1 MFGLGTPELV
11 VILAIAFLLFG
22 GKKLPEIGSG
32 LGKAIS
38 SFKKGLGEVEDT
50 AGLGEMTKKLP
61 GVREVAA
68 VQEKIDKAKN
78 IGKGDQYCQ
87 VGADSVSARYQRANM
102 SAPGMNKGEHT
113 GSPLHPTPNGGCL
126 LVNSNTASQP
136 CLAPHPRFQP
146 LLLGP
151 CLHLSAKPPVN
162 NPDSVTALSFL
173 SGHRHNNPG
182 SIQRDPVSGSHR
194 LLPR

>member
-50 AGLGEMTKKLP
+50 ACLGEMTRKLP

-68 VQEKIDKAKN
+68 VQEKIDKAKD
-78 IGKGDQYCQ
+78 IGKMI
-87 VGADSVSARYQRANM
+87 V
-102 SAPGMNKGEHT
+102 K
-113 GSPLHPTPNGGCL
+113 
-126 LVNSNTASQP
+126 
-136 CLAPHPRFQP
+136 
-146 LLLGP
+146 
-151 CLHLSAKPPVN
+151 
-162 NPDSVTALSFL
+162 
-173 SGHRHNNPG
+173 
-182 SIQRDPVSGSHR
+182 
-194 LLPR
+194 